1 MQILHWN
8 HRNRPDE
15 TERING
21 YDMDKNRLAAF
32 MDAVIAIVMT
42 ILVLELDK
50 PSEPTLSAFLALR
63 AHFATYAITFLWL
76 ASMWISLHN
85 AWYVV
90 DRISSRTMWLSMAL
104 LFFSSLFPY
113 ATSLVADYFSSRVV
127 QCFYGII
134 VIATTVMM
142 VLIYRSLSKDDR
154 RPETEQ
160 YMKRVVSIL
169 TIDIA
174 IKAAGVILGLL
185 IWPPLVSV
193 GTLIAALF
201 IAVKRKDNPV
211 GKRT

>member
-1 MQILHWN
+1 
-8 HRNRPDE
+8 
-15 TERING
+15 
-21 YDMDKNRLAAF
+21 MDKNRLAAF

-50 PSEPTLSAFLALR
+50 PSEPTLSAFLELR

-76 ASMWISLHN
+76 ASMWASLHN
-85 AWYVV
+85 AWYVI
-90 DRISSRTMWLSMAL
+90 DKISSRTLWLSMAL

-127 QCFYGII
+127 QGFYGII

-142 VLIYRSLSKDDR
+142 VLIYLSLSKDDR

-160 YMKRVVSIL
+160 YMNRVVSIL
-169 TIDIA
+169 TVDIA
-174 IKAAGVILGLL
+174 IKVAGVILGLL
-185 IWPPLVSV
+185 FWPPLVSV
-193 GTLIAALF
+193 GILIAALF
-201 IAVKRKDNPV
+201 ITIKRKDNPV